1 VKLPPGPHSLKFIVD
16 KQWKT
21 SKYLPSATDAD
32 GNLINYL
39 QVHTAESVLRHPV
52 PPAIAEEGSSDEE
65 DSDEAWTSEIP
76 PVLAAYGDATEAA
89 LDWQEQMDQEAAE
102 RRSSHHGVQ
111 GSSMP
116 TSPLPTLSATGY
128 IAPGSS
134 EPLQLP
140 NPGQLALQRK
150 PLSRLAEIRPPEL
163 PAQLEKGVL
172 NATVLVAKGSGDD
185 NSILPKPDHSV
196 LNHLAA
202 SPIKGGLLSV
212 GVTTRY
218 RRKVSIWKPFAWDM
232 RADKLLSM

>member
-1 VKLPPGPHSLKFIVD
+1 MKFIVD

-39 QVHTAESVLRHPV
+39 QVHKAGSVPLRGHAA
-52 PPAIAEEGSSDEE
+52 PPTIEEEGYSDDEE
-65 DSDEAWTSEIP
+65 DEEGWTSEIP
-76 PVLAAYGDATEAA
+76 PVLAAYGDA
-89 LDWQEQMDQEAAE
+89 QEAAIDYQE
-102 RRSSHHGVQ
+102 EMDRQAAAHQHRQALGGASSL
-111 GSSMP
+111 P
-116 TSPLPTLSATGY
+116 ATPLPPSTYSQGY

-140 NPGQLALQRK
+140 NPGQLALARR
-150 PLSRLAEIRPPEL
+150 PLDRLAEIKPPEL

-218 RRKVSIWKPFAWDM
+218 RRKYVTTVYYKEP
-232 RADKLLSM
+232 KGL